1 MEKELFSIKMAKKKK
16 FFKYKS
22 KSGIMVLKKYKH
34 LNAAMYGIIDMKI
47 ILKKLIL
54 KIICKKF

>member
-1 MEKELFSIKMAKKKK
+1 MEKELLSIKMAKKKK
-16 FFKYKS
+16 FFIYKS
-22 KSGIMVLKKYKH
+22 KSGIMVFKKNKH
-34 LNAAMYGIIDMKI
+34 LNAAISGIIDIKI

>member
-47 ILKKLIL
+47 FENLLN
-54 KIICKKF
+54 KIEYYP